1 MPLHLPTDMQNLLTH
16 LDQGLA
22 RSSSDWHWKV
32 GEPAALRTYGRLTQD
47 GPHVTTEAIEDF
59 VEKFRLTE
67 NKDGIHQD
75 AAFAYKGESFR
86 WHRYASEGKTAVA
99 IRHIAQK
106 ACSLDALG
114 VPSGFRN
121 LLNRQSGLILVTG
134 PTGSGK
140 TTTLTAAINYIN
152 ETTDKLIVTLEDPVE
167 FRHSNKKAIVRHREF
182 GRDFTSFPDAIKY
195 TMRQDPDII
204 LVGEMRDFHTIAA
217 VLSAAET
224 GHLVLAT
231 LHNRTA
237 PDAIGRIIDAAK
249 DYDAYLV
256 TSQLSRHLL
265 GVLAQQLPET
275 IDGKRIGAFELM
287 LQTTATQSLIREHR
301 LDGLHDEIN
310 RGTIHGMV
318 GFDESL
324 KNLCFRRRITA
335 EEALSCASRPDL
347 LKPRLANFR

>member
-1 MPLHLPTDMQNLLTH
+1 MEPLLEH
-16 LDQGLA
+16 LDTGLT
-22 RSSSDWHWKV
+22 RSASDWHWKV

-47 GPHVTTEAIEDF
+47 GPVVTQADLEAFIAEY
-59 VEKFRLTE
+59 RL
-67 NKDGIHQD
+67 NPPADSLHQD
-75 AAFAYKGESFR
+75 AAFSYKGESFR
-86 WHRYASEGKTAVA
+86 WHRYSSEGKTTVS

-106 ACSLDALG
+106 ASALDSLGIPLA
-114 VPSGFRN
+114 FKN
-121 LLNRQSGLILVTG
+121 LLAADSGLILVTG

-152 ETTDKLIVTLEDPVE
+152 ETADKLIVTLEDPVE
-167 FRHSNKKAIVRHREF
+167 FRHTNKKSIIRHREF
-182 GRDFTSFPDAIKY
+182 GRDFDSFPDAIKY

-217 VLSAAET
+217 ALSAAET

-237 PDAIGRIIDAAK
+237 PDAVGRIVDAAK
-249 DYDAYLV
+249 DYDAHLI
-256 TSQLSRHLL
+256 TSQLARHLL

-275 IDGKRIGAFELM
+275 IEGKRTGVFELM

-301 LDGLHDEIN
+301 FDGLHDEIS
-310 RGTIHGMV
+310 RGSQHGMI

-324 KNLCFRRRITA
+324 KNLCLKRRITA
-335 EEALSCASRPDL
+335 DEALACASRPDL
-347 LKPRLANFR
+347 LKPLLKNFR